1 LKQRILIF
9 YDHFYPSYKAGG
21 PTQSLVNL
29 VRALHDDY
37 ELYVVCKPHERGE
50 TTLLEGIQVNTW
62 MEWGKEEVD
71 EDVEVKAKA
80 EVEVKVKVKARIYY
94 WQYGWSAKAQ
104 LLDLLDALSP
114 DVVYINGIYSLYF
127 NFFPLWYSVQYK
139 AKKKNL
145 RIVLSARG
153 MLHEG
158 ALSQKSGKKKPFLFL
173 FKLLGLHKV
182 VCWHATDDREAN
194 FIQSAMGKK
203 VEVKVAANFPN
214 LLPVVAGPEKKEH
227 ELYLGTV
234 ALISPMK
241 NHLAVLQA
249 LQHCTANIHWF
260 IYGPVK
266 DEGYWNECK
275 ALISQLPSNIQV
287 VYKAELPPP
296 QLQAAMQSFQV
307 FIMPSKSENF
317 GHAIMEALSAGKPVI
332 TTTTTPFVDLEQDH
346 CGYAVEPGKLAEGL
360 QKSIQAFAAMDAA
373 AFRVC
378 VQATQTY
385 LNKKTDT
392 AALRAAYQSLFS

>member
-1 LKQRILIF
+1 MKQRILIF

-29 VRALHDDY
+29 VRELHDIY

-50 TTLLEGIQVNTW
+50 TSLLEGVQVNTW

-80 EVEVKVKVKARIYY
+80 EVEVEDKVKARVYY
-94 WQYGWSAKAQ
+94 WQYGWAAKTQ
-104 LLDLLDALSP
+104 LLNLLDAISP

-127 NFFPLWYSVQYK
+127 NFFPLWYAVQYK
-139 AKKKNL
+139 AKKKSL
-145 RIVLSARG
+145 KIVLAARG
-153 MLHEG
+153 MLHDG
-158 ALSQKSGKKKPFLFL
+158 ALSQKSSKKKPFLFL

-182 VCWHATDDREAN
+182 VCWHATDEREAG
-194 FIQSAMGKK
+194 FIQTAMGNK
-203 VEVKVAANFPN
+203 VQVKVAANFPN
-214 LLPVVAGPEKKEH
+214 LLPVIAGPGKNEH
-227 ELYLGTV
+227 ELLLGTI

-249 LQHCTANIHWF
+249 LQNSTATITWF

-266 DEGYWNECK
+266 DEVYWNECK
-275 ALISQLPSNIQV
+275 TLIGQLPANINI
-287 VYKAELPPP
+287 VYKGELPPP
-296 QLQAAMQSFQV
+296 QLQQAMQQFQV

-332 TTTTTPFVDLEQDH
+332 TTTTTPFVDLEEANS
-346 CGYAVEPGKLAEGL
+346 GYAINPDQLIEGL
-360 QKSIQAFAAMDAA
+360 QNAIHSFAVMDAEEFA
-373 AFRVC
+373 VSSN
-378 VQATQTY
+378 ATQVY
-385 LNKKTDT
+385 LSTKTD
-392 AALRAAYQSLFS
+392 AASLRAAYQSMFS